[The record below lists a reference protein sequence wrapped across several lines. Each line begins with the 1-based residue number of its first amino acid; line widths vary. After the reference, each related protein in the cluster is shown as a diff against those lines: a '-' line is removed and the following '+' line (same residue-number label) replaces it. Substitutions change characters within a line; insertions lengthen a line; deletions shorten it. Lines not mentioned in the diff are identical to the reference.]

1 MLNRPKLS
9 LRIALLSVSR
19 PSCYPKYCKY
29 EGGIAIPRK
38 KRSMLS
44 SYGLIGKVHL
54 ESDWQEEELFA
65 EIRSVFANAMS
76 NDEAFPFQI
85 LLLTGSGTKS
95 LTVPSLSS
103 SFKWTPKEVA
113 GRADSSVYILAGKN
127 LKDEVNVIVVLF
139 VCKWASMVFQ
149 KAN

>member
-1 MLNRPKLS
+1 
-9 LRIALLSVSR
+9 
-19 PSCYPKYCKY
+19 
-29 EGGIAIPRK
+29 
-38 KRSMLS
+38 MLS

-65 EIRSVFANAMS
+65 EIRSVFASAMS
-76 NDEAFPFQI
+76 NDEAFPFKI

-95 LTVPSLSS
+95 LTVPSLSY

-127 LKDEVNVIVVLF
+127 LKNEVNVIVVLF